1 MAGHSIYKEIK
12 AEMQSRK
19 LLSEEPNTLQKFEI
33 SQAPTLYSPFVAV
46 LRIGHRLVRDD
57 RTTTHA
63 VLVSRALGCKKIF
76 MTDVD
81 DEIKNTLKKVSQRWG
96 GNKDFDLQIIDNWKK
111 TIKKWKEDNGIVV
124 HLTMYGE
131 RINDKI
137 DEIKSKASNQKI
149 LAIIGAEKVPKEIY
163 DLSDYNLA
171 IGNQPHSEIA
181 ALAIFLD
188 RIFGGSQLDRNF
200 EDESMKIIPSE
211 RGKNVVKIN

>member
-1 MAGHSIYKEIK
+1 MST
-12 AEMQSRK
+12 RK
-19 LLSEEPNTLQKFEI
+19 LLSEDSNLSPKFEGI
-33 SQAPTLYSPFVAV
+33 SEIPNLSAPFVAV

-76 MTDVD
+76 MTEVD
-81 DEIKNTLKKVSQRWG
+81 DEIKNTLRRVNQRWG
-96 GNKDFDLQIIDNWKK
+96 GDKDFELQIIDNWKK

-137 DEIKSKASNQKI
+137 SEIKTKVPNQKI

-163 DLSDYNLA
+163 YLADYNIA

-188 RIFGGSQLDRNF
+188 RIFDGSQFDRNF
-200 EDESMKIIPSE
+200 EGESMKIIPSE
-211 RGKNVVKIN
+211 RGKNVIKIK